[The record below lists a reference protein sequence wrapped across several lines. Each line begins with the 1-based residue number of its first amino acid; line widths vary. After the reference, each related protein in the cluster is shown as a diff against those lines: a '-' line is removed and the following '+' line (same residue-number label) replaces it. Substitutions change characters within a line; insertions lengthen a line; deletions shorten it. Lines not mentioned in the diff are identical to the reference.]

1 MVQDGALQRGRS
13 RGAASVPRGQV
24 DRRVHRD
31 GAVLDDHDPVG
42 EHHGLGHVVGDQHGG
57 EPVLASGLLEDVLH
71 LEAGQGVEGAQ
82 GFVEQQQ
89 AGAADERARQRDAA
103 LLAARQPRRPLARAG
118 AQADAFQGRPGA
130 LRPGLVAPL
139 LAAGR
144 LRQVRADAVGLRA
157 GPDGVTVECRDADDF
172 PLPPIGADRAV
183 VATGNE
189 APSLPPEPWR
199 HVGWGDPGPCR
210 VAPDAPVVVVGTGL
224 TMVDRALWLLHAGHR
239 GPITAVSRHG
249 LIPQPHRVGAS
260 PEDLAEGHVPFGTT
274 LAALT
279 AWLRARAAR
288 TEREGGDWR
297 SCVDAL
303 RPHTQA
309 LWGSL
314 SHGER
319 RRFLRHVWPFW
330 NVHRHRIAPPAA
342 ETLAEA
348 GRRGQ
353 FRVLAGRVTGFA
365 PRPGGVTV
373 SVERRHEGDVED
385 LEAAAVFECRGRA
398 GDVRRT
404 DNPLLRA
411 LLDDGAAR
419 PDPLGLGLAVAEDCG
434 LLDAAGRPSDRL
446 FAMGPVTA
454 GTFWE
459 ITAVPDIRAQAA
471 RLATAL
477 TATPEDDA
485 ASAPVA

>member
-1 MVQDGALQRGRS
+1 MSRIVILGGGASGVLLALHLLRGSPDDPEVIIVER
-13 RGAASVPRGQV
+13 RAELGAGAAYATHHPDHLLNVRAANMSAFPDDPGHFV
-24 DRRVHRD
+24 DWLAARD
-31 GAVLDDHDPVG
+31 GAPR
-42 EHHGLGHVVGDQHGG
+42 
-57 EPVLASGLLEDVLH
+57 
-71 LEAGQGVEGAQ
+71 GAES
-82 GFVEQQQ
+82 F
-89 AGAADERARQRDAA
+89 A
-103 LLAARQPRRPLARAG
+103 PRRLYGAYLA
-118 AQADAFQGRPGA
+118 
-130 LRPGLVAPL
+130 GLVAPL

-144 LRQVRADAVGLRA
+144 LRQVRAEAVGLRA
-157 GPDGVTVECRDADDF
+157 GPDGVTVECRDADDL
-172 PLPPIGADRAV
+172 PLSPIGADRAV

-260 PEDLAEGHVPFGTT
+260 PEDLAEGDVPFGTT

-398 GDVRRT
+398 GDVRQT

-477 TATPEDDA
+477 TAAPKDDA